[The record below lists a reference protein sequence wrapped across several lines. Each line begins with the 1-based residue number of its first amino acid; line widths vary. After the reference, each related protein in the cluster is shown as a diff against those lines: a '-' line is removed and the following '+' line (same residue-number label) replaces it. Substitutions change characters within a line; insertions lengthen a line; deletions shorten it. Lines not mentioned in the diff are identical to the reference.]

1 MTTRSQFQNLIAA
14 ALFVSL
20 GSVAAAKGNA
30 KESDSLAPEAT
41 AAEIELS
48 FRDVPDLERAFID
61 IAPADRKDSIV
72 VGKLGV
78 DGGNKDIITKLAQ
91 EIAESKHGSY
101 DSLLIAHK
109 GKLLFESYYARGR
122 VDLSHYQASTTKA
135 YTSLAIGR
143 AIQMGYLT
151 MADLNKPLVS
161 FLDNLDATRFVEG
174 ADKIT
179 LHKAMTMRSGLR
191 ISEEQREE
199 LNQDPDQLAG
209 QGQVQAYLERSA
221 PISSDSQ
228 SFLYQGR
235 DPQLVMQVLD
245 AVVPGTAK
253 DFIKTELLDKVG
265 IADHGWRTDVSG
277 LPSGP
282 SGAKMTSRDMIKW
295 GLLTKNKGKWN
306 GEQLI
311 PERFIARSTNSIVR
325 IGNDDIFFT
334 GNNVSNPGYGYY
346 WWQAEM
352 KVGDRI
358 YFTRSAQGGGG
369 QYIILI
375 DALDLMVVT
384 TGHERDDKTMQITAD
399 RILPAFTNQTAK
411 SREGLANSESAEM
424 RGPYLGQTPPGSTP
438 EVFAPGIVSTEHRD
452 FSPFF
457 SRDMKEFYFTRKNL
471 GSDKWLLIS
480 YRSENNRW
488 RESVIRPRVWRPNIS
503 PDGKIMHLGKYFME
517 RTDDGWSEIKSLG
530 PMFDREDIGI
540 MRLSASASGTYVL
553 DDYKGDNVIR
563 ISTLK
568 DGKREEPRPLGKEIN
583 TGQLNAHPFI
593 APDDSYII
601 WDGERDKGVGGI
613 DLWISFKQEDGS
625 WGEAINMGP
634 TINTQGREAS
644 AYVTPDGK
652 YLFFNRTVSPD
663 EGDIFWVDAQIIE
676 NLRPK

>member
-1 MTTRSQFQNLIAA
+1 MTTRPKFQKLMAV
-14 ALFVSL
+14 ALFLSL
-20 GSVAAAKGNA
+20 SGVAAAGENTKA
-30 KESDSLAPEAT
+30 SDSLAPEAT
-41 AAEIELS
+41 EEEVALS
-48 FRDVPDLERAFID
+48 FSDVPYLEKAFID
-61 IAPADRKDSIV
+61 TAPSDRKDSIA

-91 EIAESKHGSY
+91 EIAAGEHGSY

-122 VDLSHYQASTTKA
+122 VDLPHFQASTTKA
-135 YTSLAIGR
+135 YTNLAIGR

-151 MADLNKPLVS
+151 TADLNRPIVS
-161 FLDNLDATRFVEG
+161 FLNNLDPTRFVEG

-191 ISEEQREE
+191 ISKEQRDE
-199 LNQDPDQLAG
+199 LNQDSGQLVG
-209 QGQVQAYLERSA
+209 QNQVQAYLERSA
-221 PISSDSQ
+221 AISADSQ
-228 SFLYQGR
+228 SFLYQGS

-253 DFIKTELLDKVG
+253 DFIKTEVLDKIG
-265 IADHGWRTDVSG
+265 IPDHGWRMDVSG
-277 LPSGP
+277 LPRGP
-282 SGAKMTSRDMIKW
+282 SGAKMTSRDMVKW
-295 GLLTKNKGKWN
+295 GLLVRNKGKWN

-375 DALDLMVVT
+375 DELDLMVVT

-399 RILPAFTNQTAK
+399 RILPAFTNQAAK
-411 SREGLANSESAEM
+411 SDVGRGKTESTEL

-438 EVFAPGIVSTEHRD
+438 KVFAPGIVSTEHRD

-457 SRDMKEFYFTRKNL
+457 SPDMKEFYFTRKNL
-471 GSDKWLLIS
+471 GSDKWSLIS

-503 PDGKIMHLGKYFME
+503 PDGKTMHLGKYYME
-517 RTDDGWSEIKSLG
+517 RIGDGWSEIKSLG
-530 PMFDREDIGI
+530 PMFDREDLGI
-540 MRLSASASGTYVL
+540 MRLSASASGTYIL

-583 TGQLNAHPFI
+583 TGKLNAHPFI
-593 APDDSYII
+593 APNESYII
-601 WDGERDKGVGGI
+601 WDGERDGGFGGI
-613 DLWISFKQEDGS
+613 DLWISFKQQDGS

-634 TINTQGREAS
+634 EINTAGREAS

-652 YLFFNRTVSPD
+652 YLFFNRTIRPK
-663 EGDIFWVDAQIIE
+663 EGDIYWVDAQVIE
-676 NLRPK
+676 NLRHK

>member
-1 MTTRSQFQNLIAA
+1 MSSFATA
-14 ALFVSL
+14 
-20 GSVAAAKGNA
+20 GAAK
-30 KESDSLAPEAT
+30 KSDVDDGLAPEAT
-41 AAEIELS
+41 AEEATLS
-48 FRDVPDLERAFID
+48 FRDIPDLDKAFID
-61 IAPADRKDSIV
+61 TTPTDRKDALAL
-72 VGKLGV
+72 GELGV
-78 DGGNKDIITKLAQ
+78 DGGQKDIIVKLAQ
-91 EIAESKHGSY
+91 EMAEGKHGSY
-101 DSLLIAHK
+101 DSLLIVHK
-109 GKLLFESYYARGR
+109 GKLLFESYYSRGR
-122 VDLSHYQASTTKA
+122 VNLPHYQASTTKA
-135 YTSLAIGR
+135 YTNLAIGR

-151 MADLNKPLVS
+151 MADLDKPLTG
-161 FLDNLDATRFVEG
+161 FLNQLDPEKFVEG
-174 ADKIT
+174 AERIT

-191 ISEEQREE
+191 FSEEQKEE
-199 LNQDPDQLAG
+199 INQNPDWLRG
-209 QGQVQAYLERSA
+209 QGQVQTYLERSA

-253 DFIKTELLDKVG
+253 DFIKTELLGKIG
-265 IADHGWRTDVSG
+265 IADHIWRTDVSG
-277 LPSGP
+277 LPSAP
-282 SGAKMTSRDMIKW
+282 SGARMTSRDMVKW
-295 GLLTKNKGKWN
+295 GILAKNEGKWN

-334 GNNVSNPGYGYY
+334 GNNVSNPSYGYY

-375 DALDLMVVT
+375 DELDLMVVT
-384 TGHERDDKTMQITAD
+384 TGHERDDKTMQITAE
-399 RILPAFTNQTAK
+399 RILPAFTSQIAK
-411 SREGLANSESAEM
+411 SRGGLAKTESTEL

-438 EVFAPGIVSTEHRD
+438 KVFAPGIVSTEHRD

-457 SRDMKEFYFTRKNL
+457 SPDMREFYFTRKNL
-471 GSDKWLLIS
+471 ESEKWSLIS

-503 PDGKIMHLGKYFME
+503 PDGKTMHLGKYYME
-517 RTDDGWSEIKSLG
+517 RTDNGWSEIKSLG
-530 PMFDREDIGI
+530 PMFDREDLGI
-540 MRLSASASGTYVL
+540 MRLSASASGTYIL

-583 TGQLNAHPFI
+583 TGKLNAHPFI
-593 APDDSYII
+593 APDESYII
-601 WDGERDKGVGGI
+601 WDGERDGGFGGI
-613 DLWISFKQEDGS
+613 DLWISFKQQDGS
-625 WGEAINMGP
+625 WGDAINMGP
-634 TINTQGREAS
+634 EINTIGREAS

-652 YLFFNRTVSPD
+652 YLFFNRTVPPA
-663 EGDIFWVDAQIIE
+663 EGDIYWVDAQIIE